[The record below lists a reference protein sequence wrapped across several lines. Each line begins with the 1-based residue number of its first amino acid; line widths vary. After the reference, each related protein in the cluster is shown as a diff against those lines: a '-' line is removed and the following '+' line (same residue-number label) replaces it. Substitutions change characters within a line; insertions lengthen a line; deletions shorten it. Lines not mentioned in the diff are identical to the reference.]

1 MDLIDTHQ
9 HLIYRARIGYG
20 WTADKPALARGD
32 FTVADYQ
39 ALTRGLG
46 VAGTLVMEA
55 GVDDAD
61 YRAEAQMVAGLML
74 VPGSGIL
81 GQIAACRPEAADMMQ
96 WLDASDGLGVVGYR
110 RILHE
115 IDDAVSQTA
124 EFRRNVRSIGACG
137 KSFDICVLGRQLPV
151 ARALALA
158 CPDTVF
164 VLDHC
169 GVPDVAGG
177 DFTSWAKGLARI
189 AELPHVMCKLSGILA
204 YCAPG
209 TASLGVI
216 RPYVDHVLTCFGA
229 DRVLWG
235 SDWPVLTALSD
246 METWFHLVRQVV
258 TPLGEAAL
266 ADVFGR
272 TALRVYGI
280 AQEASEWVKD

>member
-177 DFTSWAKGLARI
+177 DFTSWAKGLARV

-235 SDWPVLTALSD
+235 SDWPVVNLGLDLAGWIGVTREILAGLSAA
-246 METWFHLVRQVV
+246 E
-258 TPLGEAAL
+258 AL
-266 ADVFGR
+266 AVASG
-272 TALRVYGI
+272 TARRIYRLG
-280 AQEASEWVKD
+280 

>member
-235 SDWPVLTALSD
+235 SDWPVVNLGLDLAGWIGVTREILAGLSAA
-246 METWFHLVRQVV
+246 E
-258 TPLGEAAL
+258 AL
-266 ADVFGR
+266 AVASG
-272 TALRVYGI
+272 TARRIYRLG
-280 AQEASEWVKD
+280 